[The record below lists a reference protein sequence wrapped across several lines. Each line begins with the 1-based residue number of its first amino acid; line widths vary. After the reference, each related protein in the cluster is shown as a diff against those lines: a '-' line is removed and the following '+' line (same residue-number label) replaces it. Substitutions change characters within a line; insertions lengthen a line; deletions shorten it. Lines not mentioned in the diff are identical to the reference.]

1 MELLM
6 QTHHPAKKSNKN
18 AANNFLVHVLC
29 SCPEALHDVS
39 TANFTKMSNFLYAD
53 WLRAMVDNQ

>member
-1 MELLM
+1 M

-18 AANNFLVHVLC
+18 AANNFLAHILC
-29 SCPEALHDVS
+29 LCPEALHDVS

-53 WLRAMVDNQ
+53 FLRAMVDN